1 MDAFMPAWRLA
12 DMARGRQIGC
22 LEALDFYIG
31 RVERL
36 DGALNAVIVR
46 DFDRARAKA
55 RMLDNRSDR
64 TGKLFGVPMTVKESF
79 DLRGH
84 PTCWGFAQLGGH
96 KATTDA
102 VAVRRLE
109 HEGAIVFGKTNVP
122 VGLGDW
128 QSYNPVYGATSN
140 PWSLAHTPGGSSGG
154 GAAACAAGFGGLEL
168 GSDIGGSIRVP
179 AHFCGLF
186 GHKPSWGLASPR
198 GHSTVDAAAM
208 TDISVIGPMAR
219 SSRDLATALEIIT
232 GPDPDDSGLGFVLP
246 PARTTRITEL
256 RVAVWSHEA
265 GQATDRET
273 VALIERA
280 GRFLAAEGATVS
292 FDARPAFDPAA
303 AYHLFLSLLD
313 AALGARMPPAMVER
327 RRAAKAALRA
337 GDLSANAVMLRA
349 TGMEHGTWLALHE
362 RRAKMRLAWSA
373 FFRDWD
379 VLLCPVI
386 ATPALAHQHEGDMAS
401 RELDIDGRTVS
412 YSELLFWPGIT
423 CGFHLPASVAPLG
436 LSGAGL
442 PIGVQIAGPL
452 HGDLTTLAVAGML
465 EQRWRGFTP
474 PPFGQGMTETG

>member
-12 DMARGRQIGC
+12 DLARSRTIGC

-31 RVERL
+31 RIEHL
-36 DGALNAVIVR
+36 DGALNAVVVR

-55 RMLDNRSDR
+55 RALDNQSDR

-79 DLRGH
+79 DLSGQ
-84 PTCWGFAQLGGH
+84 PTTWGFAHLGGH
-96 KATTDA
+96 KAKNDA

-109 HEGAIVFGKTNVP
+109 REGAIVFGKTNVP

-128 QSYNPVYGATSN
+128 QSYNPIYGATNN
-140 PWSLAHTPGGSSGG
+140 PWNLAHTPGGSSGG

-198 GHSTVDAAAM
+198 GHSTADATAM

-219 SSRDLATALEIIT
+219 SVRDLHIALDAIT
-232 GPDPDDSGLGFVLP
+232 GPDPDDSALRFVLP
-246 PARTTRITEL
+246 APRATRIADL

-273 VALIERA
+273 AALVEQA
-280 GRFLAAEGATVS
+280 GRFLAAEGAAVS
-292 FDARPAFDPAA
+292 FDARPALDPVA

-313 AALGARMPPAMVER
+313 AALGARMPQAMIDKR
-327 RRAAKAALRA
+327 REAKAALHA
-337 GDLSANAVMLRA
+337 DDLSANAVMLRA
-349 TGMEHGTWLALHE
+349 TGMDHGTWLALHE
-362 RRAKMRLAWSA
+362 QRTRLRLAWSA

-386 ATPALAHQHEGDMAS
+386 ATPALAHQREGDMAS
-401 RELDIDGRTVS
+401 RDLKVDGKIVS

-436 LSGAGL
+436 LSKAGL
-442 PIGVQIAGPL
+442 PIGVQIAGPN
-452 HGDLTTLAVAGML
+452 HGDLTTLTVAAML
-465 EQRWRGFTP
+465 EERWRGFTP
-474 PPFGQGMTETG
+474 PPFG